1 MVCVLNKNC
10 TESRDLS
17 PVRLVLFIALFTLFL
32 TPGAVIAEG
41 PDERVNQETFEF
53 AFMIFEEFRITP
65 EIGVVYPPIFA
76 EQFGIPVRSEKGE
89 SGTRDPT
96 YRVVR
101 ETLYYDG
108 LELTIVRGVDSAPSD
123 WTWLERVYITDSK
136 YELRTGLRIG
146 DKLELFLERLRP
158 HLDYRKPG
166 SKQVSFYS
174 GGYGEPGGVTHA
186 AHATVTLLV
195 DEGEMVQS
203 VAIDYWAD

>member
-1 MVCVLNKNC
+1 MAYVLNKNC
-10 TESRDLS
+10 TDSRDLS
-17 PVRLVLFIALFTLFL
+17 PVRLVLSIALFTLFL
-32 TPGAVIAEG
+32 LPGVVIAEG
-41 PDERVNQETFEF
+41 PDEHVSQETFEF
-53 AFMIFEEFRITP
+53 AFMIFEKFRITP
-65 EIGVVYPPIFA
+65 EIGVVYPPIFR
-76 EQFGIPVRSEKGE
+76 EQFGIPVRSEKSE

-96 YRVVR
+96 YRAVR

-108 LELTIVRGVDSAPSD
+108 LELTIARGVDSAPSD

-146 DKLELFLERLRP
+146 DTLELFLERLKP
-158 HLDYRKPG
+158 HLDHRKPG
-166 SKQVSFYS
+166 SNQVSFYS

-195 DEGEMVQS
+195 DEKEMVQS

>member
-1 MVCVLNKNC
+1 MVFVLNNNC
-10 TESRDLS
+10 TDSHDSL
-17 PVRLVLFIALFTLFL
+17 PVRFVSSIALFTLFSL
-32 TPGAVIAEG
+32 PGVVTAEG
-41 PDERVNQETFEF
+41 PEEHVSQETFEF

-65 EIGVVYPPIFA
+65 EIGVVYPPIFR

-101 ETLYYDG
+101 ETLYYEG
-108 LELTIVRGVDSAPSD
+108 LEVTIARGVDSAPSD
-123 WTWLERVYITDSK
+123 WTWLERVYVTDSK
-136 YELRTGLRIG
+136 YKLRTGLRVG
-146 DKLELFLERLRP
+146 DTLELFLERLKP

-166 SKQVSFYS
+166 SNQVSFYS

-186 AHATVTLLV
+186 AYATVTLLV
-195 DEGEMVQS
+195 NEKEIVRS

>member
-1 MVCVLNKNC
+1 MVYVLNKNR
-10 TESRDLS
+10 TDSRDLS
-17 PVRLVLFIALFTLFL
+17 PARLVLSIALFTLFL
-32 TPGAVIAEG
+32 LPGVVIAEG

-65 EIGVVYPPIFA
+65 EIGVVYPPIFR

-108 LELTIVRGVDSAPSD
+108 LEVTITRGVDSAPSD
-123 WTWLERVYITDSK
+123 WTWLERVHVTDSK
-136 YELRTGLRIG
+136 YKLRTGLRVG
-146 DKLELFLERLRP
+146 DPLELFLERLKPR
-158 HLDYRKPG
+158 LDYRKPG
-166 SKQVSFYS
+166 SNQVSFYS
-174 GGYGEPGGVTHA
+174 GGYGEPGGVTHG

-195 DEGEMVQS
+195 DEKEIVRS
-203 VAIDYWAD
+203 VAIDFWAD

>member
-1 MVCVLNKNC
+1 MVFVLNKNR
-10 TESRDLS
+10 TDSRDSS
-17 PVRLVLFIALFTLFL
+17 PVRFVPSIVLLTLL
-32 TPGAVIAEG
+32 LLRGVVTAEG

-65 EIGVVYPPIFA
+65 EIGVVYPPIFR
-76 EQFGIPVRSEKGE
+76 EQFGIPLRSEKGE

-108 LELTIVRGVDSAPSD
+108 LEVTIARGVDSAPSD
-123 WTWLERVYITDSK
+123 WTWLERVYVTDSK

-146 DKLELFLERLRP
+146 DTLELFLERLKP
-158 HLDYRKPG
+158 HLNYRKPG
-166 SKQVSFYS
+166 SNRVSFYS

-186 AHATVTLLV
+186 AHATVTLHL
-195 DEGEMVQS
+195 DENEVVQS
-203 VAIDYWAD
+203 VAIEYWAD